1 MHKCTEVS
9 SNVNTDVNTDWYV
22 HASPTTSREKLTA
35 TVVPVG
41 PDTSKGLLISVG
53 AVAVLAVV
61 TFSLI
66 GKPSVVKQAAD
77 AASKVKDLNEF

>member
-1 MHKCTEVS
+1 MH
-9 SNVNTDVNTDWYV
+9 
-22 HASPTTSREKLTA
+22 
-35 TVVPVG
+35 VG

-61 TFSLI
+61 TFSLT

-77 AASKVKDLNEF
+77 AASKVTDLNEF